1 MIAKFVYESIADI
14 LKPKSQEEI
23 ENALGDLKATKL
35 LRIAIDK
42 NMSSL
47 IRKALE
53 SGNIVLQSI
62 RDFRHIYDSLHLS
75 SYNELFNML
84 INEKSKDKILNEY
97 LKKSCQLNFPELF
110 NYTIKKGANVNYK
123 DMFGSSIL
131 YYACK
136 YENLGFVKKLVELG
150 ANIKDKNNE
159 GVTTLGACLS
169 PANVNISSHNSIPI
183 DENIIFY
190 LIEKGV
196 DIYEKNK
203 YGNDL
208 FGILIADNKNK
219 IAYDL
224 LVKLNI
230 KPTEE
235 NISSIIR
242 HSGSAKFLNLVLDKN
257 PINLNKPLP
266 DKEWSGVSE
275 NRKLITVKK
284 LPIELVPLSQSWS
297 PGIMAT
303 LIKRGAKLTPKV
315 LQNIKKYILECDSK
329 PYYQN
334 QVDKWKKFL
343 EKYNMK

>member
-1 MIAKFVYESIADI
+1 
-14 LKPKSQEEI
+14 
-23 ENALGDLKATKL
+23 
-35 LRIAIDK
+35 
-42 NMSSL
+42 
-47 IRKALE
+47 
-53 SGNIVLQSI
+53 
-62 RDFRHIYDSLHLS
+62 
-75 SYNELFNML
+75 ML

-159 GVTTLGACLS
+159 GVTPLVACLS
-169 PANVNISSHNSIPI
+169 PANVNGSSHNSIPI

-203 YGNDL
+203 YGLDL
-208 FGILIADNKNK
+208 FGILISDNKNK

-235 NISSIIR
+235 NIASIIS
-242 HSGSAKFLNLVLDKN
+242 HSGSAKFLNLVLDKTS
-257 PINLNKPLP
+257 INLNRTILT
-266 DKEWSGVSE
+266 KEWGGVAD

-284 LPIELVPLSQSWS
+284 LPIEIIPLYQTWA

-315 LQNIKKYILECDSK
+315 LHNIKEYIKEYDAR
-329 PYYQN
+329 PYHYYQHS
-334 QVDKWKKFL
+334 VDKWKKFL
-343 EKYNMK
+343 EKYNIK